1 MKRHVEFK
9 VTGYPKFSSYIVKS
23 VAENTGLN
31 LCKGFFFRTRVRSQ
45 QDQHRRD
52 SRESKLRMTGG
63 IQS

>member
-9 VTGYPKFSSYIVKS
+9 VTGYPKFSSYIVKL
-23 VAENTGLN
+23 VAENTELN
-31 LCKGFFFRTRVRSQ
+31 LRKGFRTRVRSE